1 MVDDYQILLMIHRG
15 RWQDPWECDWS
26 ILDMVNLETVGHG
39 TYRGRE
45 HFTALDVSRSALLAA
60 YRELW
65 ARDG

>member
-1 MVDDYQILLMIHRG
+1 MVDGIQILLMVHRETP
-15 RWQDPWECDWS
+15 RDPWECDWS
-26 ILDMVNLETVGHG
+26 LLDLMHLETVAHG